1 MSGANASPI
10 GRSHQVM
17 TVTEMGQL
25 IVYVTDAPLDEA
37 ANAEVKKMF
46 NSDVVV
52 SNLLESLYD
61 TSISTREAAQ
71 ILGRAK
77 TKLESLVESGS
88 NVVVICRRRSEDLG
102 TRAHFMASL
111 CAAADQ
117 VYFRSNT

>member
-1 MSGANASPI
+1 
-10 GRSHQVM
+10 M

-37 ANAEVKKMF
+37 ASAEVKKMF

-88 NVVVICRRRSEDLG
+88 TVVVICRRRSEDLG
-102 TRAHFMASL
+102 TRSHFMASL